1 MKSSRE
7 IGRKRRHE
15 RVRKR
20 LRVESERE
28 RLTVFRSH
36 LHIYAQIV
44 DDAKGRTLVAASSL
58 KLGAA
63 TPAPG
68 QSRRIAQAKA
78 VGLELARQAKEKG
91 IVKVAFDRSGY
102 RYHGRVAA
110 LAQGAREGGLE
121 F

>member
-7 IGRKRRHE
+7 VGRKRRHE
-15 RVRKR
+15 RVRKKTLGTQGR
-20 LRVESERE
+20 G

-44 DDAKGRTLVAASSL
+44 DDTQGHTLVAASSL
-58 KLGAA
+58 KLEPVQAA
-63 TPAPG
+63 KGETK
-68 QSRRIAQAKA
+68 RIAVAKA
-78 VGLELARQAKEKG
+78 VGRELAARAKEKG

-110 LAQGAREGGLE
+110 LASGARDGGLQ